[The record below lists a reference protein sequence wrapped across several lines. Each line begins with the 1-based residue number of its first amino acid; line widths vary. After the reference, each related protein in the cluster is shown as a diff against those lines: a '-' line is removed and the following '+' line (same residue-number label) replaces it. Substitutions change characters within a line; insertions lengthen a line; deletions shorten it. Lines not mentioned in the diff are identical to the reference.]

1 MESNMNEN
9 YIFLILYMEN
19 WCFNF
24 LLNVMSFRKIIFKI
38 NLKVVDIYL
47 DLI

>member
-9 YIFLILYMEN
+9 YIFPTLYMEN
-19 WCFNF
+19 WCLNF
-24 LLNVMSFRKIIFKI
+24 LLNVMSFRKTIFKI
-38 NLKVVDIYL
+38 NLKVADIHL